1 MKVNESKLQA
11 YILKIAKKYR
21 ESKKEDRIKVGQR
34 INCHID

>member
-1 MKVNESKLQA
+1 MNESKLQE